1 MRSVQSRRLSRRD
14 IAQERK
20 RQKTKELLK
29 EFVSI
34 SARGLE
40 WTVLFFGLLLSL
52 VIALVLFLAG
62 NILYGIPFL
71 LFGGFVAAA
80 LLKRDS
86 LW

>member
-14 IAQERK
+14 ITQERR
-20 RQKTKELLK
+20 RQKTKEHLK
-29 EFVSI
+29 EFVST

-62 NILYGIPFL
+62 HILYAIPFL
-71 LFGGFVAAA
+71 LFGGFVGAA
-80 LLKRDS
+80 LLKRDPS
-86 LW
+86 W